1 MRFSFRR
8 SRPGQLLLA
17 WSVYWVGL
25 ALITLRP
32 AIAALWRLSQ
42 VNGHGNANVGF
53 NNGIL
58 SATVVDGAN
67 TAWSGSISFLTL
79 VLLVAVP
86 PLLLWMVWLAG
97 SSRTN
102 PATGITTKPEQG
114 RAELYAPEP
123 GIGLNGIS
131 STSTSKRQ
139 AREES

>member
-25 ALITLRP
+25 ALITLGP
-32 AIAALWRLSQ
+32 AIAALWHLSQ
-42 VNGHGNANVGF
+42 VTGHGSANVSF

-67 TAWSGSISFLTL
+67 TAWSGSIS
-79 VLLVAVP
+79 LLSLALRVTVP
-86 PLLLWMVWLAG
+86 PLLLWLAWFAG
-97 SSRTN
+97 SPRTN
-102 PATGITTKPEQG
+102 PAKEIARKPGQK

-123 GIGLNGIS
+123 GIGINGIS
-131 STSTSKRQ
+131 THSTSKRQ

>member
-17 WSVYWVGL
+17 WSVYWAGL
-25 ALITLRP
+25 GLVTLRP
-32 AIAALWRLSQ
+32 AIAALWRLSGAK
-42 VNGHGNANVGF
+42 GHGSANVGF

-58 SATVVDGAN
+58 SATIVDGTQ

-79 VLLVAVP
+79 ALLVTVP
-86 PLLLWMVWLAG
+86 PLLLWLVWLAG
-97 SSRTN
+97 SARTN
-102 PATGITTKPEQG
+102 HAKGIARNAERT

-123 GIGLNGIS
+123 GIGINGIS
-131 STSTSKRQ
+131 THSTSKRQ